1 MQVRFS
7 VFLVPVFDNVSKLPL
22 PHGSQRTESEM
33 LMFLPTAV
41 PCEVSAVQSAPHG
54 EELMHYQKL
63 VLKGDD

>member
-1 MQVRFS
+1 MHVRFS
-7 VFLVPVFDNVSKLPL
+7 VLLVPVFDNVSKLPL

-33 LMFLPTAV
+33 LMFLPI

-54 EELMHYQKL
+54 EELMQYQAL